1 MKKLLAL
8 LLAVSMATAAY
19 SDDKSDV
26 EEQAKYIQQQVKDKN
41 IAATFEKMPPK
52 LIEKMASMAG
62 AKADDFKKAMI
73 EQAEGGMGMIEVVKA
88 TYDMSN
94 VKVEKTSTGRRYA
107 FVPAYTEMK
116 VSGKEMKA
124 PSVLFIFEDEG
135 KWYTMTWQPQMA
147 SFVYEAYPDLKDVKA
162 PQ

>member
-8 LLAVSMATAAY
+8 LLAASMVTAAY

-26 EEQAKYIQQQVKDKN
+26 EAAAKYMQQQVKDKN

-52 LIEKMASMAG
+52 LIAKMASMAG
-62 AKADDFKKAMI
+62 AKPEDFKKAMV
-73 EQAEGGMGMIEVVKA
+73 EQSKAAMGAIEVVEA

-116 VSGKEMKA
+116 VSGQEMKS
-124 PSVLFIFEDEG
+124 PSVLLIFEDEG
-135 KWYTMTWQPQMA
+135 TWYTMTWQPQLA
-147 SFVYEAYPDLKDVKA
+147 SFVNEAYPDLTGIKA
-162 PQ
+162 P